1 LRLAE
6 QTAVV
11 EALIFASEKPLT
23 LGQIAEL
30 IDLPVSR
37 AGEVV
42 DRVRRNFDE
51 ISGHGMFLAE
61 VAGGFQFRT
70 RPEMA
75 FWIKKLQK
83 TRPLRLST
91 AALEILAIVAYR
103 QPLTRAAIEQIRGVD
118 CGGTL
123 RHLLEKKL
131 IRVAGKKESPGRP
144 LLYATTD
151 GFLEVFGLRN
161 LEELPDPRQ
170 IDQLFST
177 G

>member
-91 AALEILAIVAYR
+91 AALEIL
-103 QPLTRAAIEQIRGVD
+103 GVD